1 MQTQTTWTTTTTTT
15 RRINTRFTKRTGH
28 AIYYFLIFYIFL
40 FNMVCMYFTTFI
52 HHVYCCLMF
61 NSENSQRLVLC
72 VWFMKIIYGN
82 CWLKIHDNA
91 IPFPYAQANAAL
103 YLIIYIY
110 VSWNVIV
117 CDILLHCRYYNSFL
131 SWDCILTIYFSPY
144 ISHVNNSN
152 EPW

>member
-1 MQTQTTWTTTTTTT
+1 MTPTNHA
-15 RRINTRFTKRTGH
+15 NTNNMNNNNNKEKKY
-28 AIYYFLIFYIFL
+28 AFYKTNWPRNIL
-40 FNMVCMYFTTFI
+40 FPDILLYCVTFFTTFI

-61 NSENSQRLVLC
+61 NSKNSQRFVLC

-110 VSWNVIV
+110 VSWNLIV

-131 SWDCILTIYFSPY
+131 SWDCILTISPY
-144 ISHVNNSN
+144 TFHVNNII